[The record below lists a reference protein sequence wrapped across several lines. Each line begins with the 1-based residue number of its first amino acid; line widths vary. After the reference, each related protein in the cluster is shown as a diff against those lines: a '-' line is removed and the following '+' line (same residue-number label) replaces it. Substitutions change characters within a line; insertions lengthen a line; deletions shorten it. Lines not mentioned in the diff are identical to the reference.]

1 VEVIETER
9 LRLRR
14 PRAADVP
21 AIFSRYA
28 SDPEVTRYLA
38 WPTHR
43 TLDDTAAFVAFSD
56 AQWTTWPAG
65 PYLVLGRDGVT
76 LFGGAGLVFQRADSA
91 VTGYVLACDVWGRGY
106 ATEAL
111 AATIA
116 CARRVGVQHLEA
128 GVHVEHE
135 ASRRVLEKAG
145 FVRQSVRSGGPSDF
159 PNLPP
164 GASRAAYHYTLDFS

>member
-14 PRAADVP
+14 PRADDVP

-38 WPTHR
+38 WSTHR
-43 TLDDTAAFVAFSD
+43 TLDDSAAFVAFSD
-56 AQWTTWPAG
+56 AQWAAWPAG
-65 PYLVLGRDGVT
+65 PYLVFGRDGVT
-76 LFGGAGLVFQRADSA
+76 LFGGAGLVFQHADTA
-91 VTGYVLACDVWGRGY
+91 VTGYVLARDVWGRGY

-111 AATIA
+111 EATIA
-116 CARRVGVQHLEA
+116 GARRVGVRRLEA

-135 ASRRVLEKAG
+135 ASWRVLEKAG
-145 FVRQSVRSGGPSDF
+145 FVREGLRARSSDF
-159 PNLPP
+159 PNLPA
-164 GASRAAYHYTLDFS
+164 GASRDAFHYTLSLL